1 MKDILYFIKQIHA
14 YTGKILYFNLFA
26 MSCIGLLEGVSTL
39 LLIIMINAIGIIDF
53 GIMNSTYLSF
63 LSFLGR
69 IPTVYILPIILVV
82 YLLVSILFHYLYKN
96 IMIRNIKIQNGF
108 LRKLRLE
115 TYHALFNTKWSFFIK
130 HRKSDLINIIDTEV
144 DEVGSG
150 IDSILSLLSILI
162 FTSMQI
168 LIALWLSPIIT
179 VFVLISGIFLVIVN
193 RNFLKRAHALGNRNY
208 ELGKEFFAGI
218 TDQLNGIKDIKS
230 NSLEE
235 SRLSW
240 FHRITKQMEEEQL
253 TYMTL
258 KKTSEFYY
266 KSASALFIVV
276 FIFISFTLFQSQA
289 GQLLMII
296 VIFSRLWPQVSSIH
310 SYLEY
315 IAAEMPS
322 FRVVKAFHQECK
334 EMIEF
339 QEEDYENSQPL
350 QMQYALECRNVSF
363 RYNSDEEKQ
372 TLKNINITIRAN
384 QMTAFVGKSG
394 AGKST
399 IIDLL
404 MGLNVP
410 EIGDVLVDGVPL
422 TKENLLAFRKSLSYV
437 PQDPFL
443 FNTSI
448 RENLML
454 IKENATEEEIWEA
467 LAFASAKEFVKKLPE
482 GIDTLIGDRGIKL
495 SGGECQRLVL
505 ARAILRKPS
514 ILILDEATSALDS
527 ESESKIQEALE
538 SLKGKMTIIVIAHR
552 LSTIRNADQVIVVED
567 GQVIQQGSFVQLAQ
581 ERNKMFNKLLLKQQL
596 KIHSIR

>member
-1 MKDILYFIKQIHA
+1 MKDIFYFIKQIHA

-26 MSCIGLLEGVSTL
+26 MSCVGFLEGISTL
-39 LLIIMINAIGIIDF
+39 LLITMINVIGIIDF
-53 GIMNSTYLSF
+53 GIMNSIYLSF
-63 LSFLGR
+63 LSFLER
-69 IPTVYILPIILVV
+69 IPTVYILPIVLVF
-82 YLLVSILFHYLYKN
+82 YLSISILFQYLHKN

-108 LRKLRLE
+108 LSKLRIE
-115 TYHALFNTKWSFFIK
+115 TYQALFNTKWSFFIK

-144 DEVGSG
+144 EEVGSG
-150 IDSILSLLSILI
+150 IDSILYLLSTLIL
-162 FTSMQI
+162 TSMQI

-179 VFVLISGIFLVIVN
+179 VFVLISGLFLVIVN

-230 NSLEE
+230 NSLEK
-235 SRLSW
+235 SRISW
-240 FHRITKQMEEEQL
+240 FRGITKQMEEEQL
-253 TYMTL
+253 TYITL

-266 KSASALFIVV
+266 NSASAMFIVV

-322 FRVVKAFHQECK
+322 FRVVKAFQQECK
-334 EMIEF
+334 EMMEF
-339 QEEDYENSQPL
+339 QEEDYENAEPL
-350 QMQYALECRNVSF
+350 QMQYAMECQNVYF
-363 RYNSDEEKQ
+363 RYNLDEERQ
-372 TLKNINITIRAN
+372 TLKNINIIIPAN

-399 IIDLL
+399 IIDIL
-404 MGLNVP
+404 MGLHIP

-422 TKENLLAFRKSLSYV
+422 TKENLLALRQTLSYV

-443 FNTSI
+443 FSTSI

-454 IKENATEEEIWEA
+454 TKENATEEEIWAA
-467 LAFASAKEFVKKLPE
+467 LTFASANDFVGKLPN
-482 GIDTLIGDRGIKL
+482 GLDTVIGDRGIKL
-495 SGGECQRLVL
+495 SGGERQRLVL
-505 ARAILRKPS
+505 ARAILKKPS

-567 GQVIQQGSFVQLAQ
+567 GQIIQQGSFVQLAQ
-581 ERNKMFNKLLLKQQL
+581 EGNQAFSNLLRKHQL
-596 KIHSIR
+596 KIHSIT